1 MEKTNIVKGKDI
13 VGKENPYLPSV
24 AVVKKV
30 IEETPNIL
38 SIQLQLQDP
47 EERKSFNFKPGQ
59 VGQIS
64 IFGSGES
71 TFVINS
77 PVSNKEYL
85 QFTIMKAG
93 VNTTAIS
100 NLSQGE
106 RVGLRAPLGNWF
118 PCQQWEQKNILIVG
132 GGIGLAPL
140 RPLIFYILENRDKY
154 KDLTVLYA
162 AKTPED
168 RCYKYDLE
176 KWEKSSDINLVQTID
191 TACHG
196 WDQEVGL
203 CPNVLEE
210 LKPSPEDRIAIT
222 CGPPIMIKYTLEVLK
237 KLNFG
242 SDTVYTTLER
252 RMKCGVGKCGRC
264 NIGHKF
270 VCVDGP
276 VFSLEELEEIPEPFI

>member
-1 MEKTNIVKGKDI
+1 MD
-13 VGKENPYLPSV
+13 KENPYLPSV
-24 AVVKKV
+24 AMVRRV
-30 IEETPNIL
+30 IKETPNIV
-38 SIQLQLQDP
+38 SVQLVLED
-47 EERKSFNFKPGQ
+47 EKERESFSFKPGQ
-59 VGQIS
+59 VGQLS
-64 IFGSGES
+64 VFGSGES

-77 PVSNKEYL
+77 PASNTEVL
-85 QFTIMKAG
+85 QFTVMKVG

-106 RVGLRAPLGNWF
+106 RVGVRAPLGNWF
-118 PCQQWEQKNILIVG
+118 PCQQWEGKNLLIIG

-140 RPLIFYILENRDKY
+140 RPLIFHVLENRDKY

-176 KWEKSSDINLVQTID
+176 KWSKSDDINLVQTID

-196 WDQEVGL
+196 WNEEVGL
-203 CPNVLEE
+203 CPNVLE
-210 LKPSPEDRIAIT
+210 KMGPSPQGTVAIT

-237 KLNFG
+237 KLKFG
-242 SDTVYTTLER
+242 SDMVYTTLER

-264 NIGHKF
+264 NIGEKF

-276 VFSLEELEEIPEPFI
+276 VFSLQELEGIPEPFM

>member
-1 MEKTNIVKGKDI
+1 MEKTNIVTEKDI

-24 AVVKKV
+24 AIVTQV

-38 SIQLQLQDP
+38 SIQLELQDP
-47 EERKSFNFKPGQ
+47 EEKKSFGFKPGQ

-64 IFGSGES
+64 VFGSGES

-77 PVSNKEYL
+77 PSSQPETL
-85 QFTIMKAG
+85 QFTVMKVG
-93 VNTTAIS
+93 VNTSAIS
-100 NLSQGE
+100 NLSPGE
-106 RVGLRAPLGNWF
+106 RVGIRAPLGNWF
-118 PCQQWEQKNILIVG
+118 PCEQWEQKDILIIG

-154 KDLTVLYA
+154 GDLTLLYA

-176 KWEKSSDINLVQTID
+176 QWEKSGHINLVQTID

-203 CPNVLEE
+203 CPHVLEQ
-210 LKPSPEDRIAIT
+210 LKPSPEDKVAIT
-222 CGPPIMIKYTLEVLK
+222 CGPPIMIKYTLEVLN
-237 KLNFG
+237 KLKFK
-242 SDTVYTTLER
+242 SDMVYTTLER